1 MQIKYSWR
9 VPLLFFSALEYVQ
22 TNMAYPRSKGDLS
35 ILESQHVV
43 GTAKCLRFS
52 YKISG
57 DDVGR
62 LNVYIVSQDDSASL
76 LWRISGSEG
85 NEWKTAQV
93 PIDVALG
100 FKVTWQTGR
109 NIITNRGWMWAPP
122 SSPTPA
128 YFRKKAEAHMA
139 EVKLILRFG
148 ILFSRSGSA
157 AVSDACK
164 VNDKY
169 LVVVVVC
176 KGYCIFQTLN
186 PL

>member
-1 MQIKYSWR
+1 
-9 VPLLFFSALEYVQ
+9 
-22 TNMAYPRSKGDLS
+22 MAYPRSKGDLS

-52 YKISG
+52 YKITG

-109 NIITNRGWMWAPP
+109 NIIINRGVNVGQPP
-122 SSPTPA
+122 PFRLLIFGRKPRPTW
-128 YFRKKAEAHMA
+128 
-139 EVKLILRFG
+139 LRQ
-148 ILFSRSGSA
+148 
-157 AVSDACK
+157 
-164 VNDKY
+164 N
-169 LVVVVVC
+169 
-176 KGYCIFQTLN
+176 
-186 PL
+186 

>member
-1 MQIKYSWR
+1 M
-9 VPLLFFSALEYVQ
+9 PLLFFSALEYVQ

-100 FKVTWQTGR
+100 FKVTWQTGG
-109 NIITNRGWMWAPP
+109 NIIINRG
-122 SSPTPA
+122 
-128 YFRKKAEAHMA
+128 
-139 EVKLILRFG
+139 
-148 ILFSRSGSA
+148 
-157 AVSDACK
+157 
-164 VNDKY
+164 
-169 LVVVVVC
+169 
-176 KGYCIFQTLN
+176 
-186 PL
+186 

>member
-1 MQIKYSWR
+1 
-9 VPLLFFSALEYVQ
+9 
-22 TNMAYPRSKGDLS
+22 MAYPRSKGDLS

-85 NEWKTAQV
+85 NEWKSAQV

-109 NIITNRGWMWAPP
+109 KKINRGRMRGSLP
-122 SSPTPA
+122 PTPA
-128 YFRKKAEAHMA
+128 PYFRKKAEAHMA
-139 EVKLILRFG
+139 EAKLILRFG

-157 AVSDACK
+157 AVNDACK
-164 VNDKY
+164 ATSPLANDKY
-169 LVVVVVC
+169 LVVVVC
-176 KGYCIFQTLN
+176 KGYCTFQTFN

>member
-1 MQIKYSWR
+1 
-9 VPLLFFSALEYVQ
+9 
-22 TNMAYPRSKGDLS
+22 MAYPRSKGDLS
-35 ILESQHVV
+35 VLESQHVV

-62 LNVYIVSQDDSASL
+62 LNVYIVSQDDSTSL

-109 NIITNRGWMWAPP
+109 KIINLGANLGQGPLP
-122 SSPTPA
+122 LA
-128 YFRKKAEAHMA
+128 HYFWKKTEAHMA
-139 EVKLILRFG
+139 EAKLILRFG
-148 ILFSRSGSA
+148 NLFSRSGYA
-157 AVSDACK
+157 TGNDAGK
-164 VNDKY
+164 ATSPLANDKY
-169 LVVVVVC
+169 LVVVVC
-176 KGYCIFQTLN
+176 EGYCIFQTLN

>member
-1 MQIKYSWR
+1 
-9 VPLLFFSALEYVQ
+9 
-22 TNMAYPRSKGDLS
+22 MAYPRSKGDLS

-109 NIITNRGWMWAPP
+109 NIIINRGVNVGQPPPLPAP
-122 SSPTPA
+122 

-139 EVKLILRFG
+139 EAKLILRFG

-157 AVSDACK
+157 AVNS
-164 VNDKY
+164 
-169 LVVVVVC
+169 
-176 KGYCIFQTLN
+176 LN
-186 PL
+186 PKIKI

>member
-1 MQIKYSWR
+1 
-9 VPLLFFSALEYVQ
+9 
-22 TNMAYPRSKGDLS
+22 MAYPRSKGDLS
-35 ILESQHVV
+35 VIESQHVV

-109 NIITNRGWMWAPP
+109 KIINLGR
-122 SSPTPA
+122 
-128 YFRKKAEAHMA
+128 
-139 EVKLILRFG
+139 I
-148 ILFSRSGSA
+148 
-157 AVSDACK
+157 
-164 VNDKY
+164 
-169 LVVVVVC
+169 
-176 KGYCIFQTLN
+176 
-186 PL
+186 

>member
-1 MQIKYSWR
+1 MGT
-9 VPLLFFSALEYVQ
+9 PLLL
-22 TNMAYPRSKGDLS
+22 
-35 ILESQHVV
+35 
-43 GTAKCLRFS
+43 
-52 YKISG
+52 
-57 DDVGR
+57 
-62 LNVYIVSQDDSASL
+62 
-76 LWRISGSEG
+76 
-85 NEWKTAQV
+85 
-93 PIDVALG
+93 
-100 FKVTWQTGR
+100 
-109 NIITNRGWMWAPP
+109 PP
-122 SSPTPA
+122 PPP

-148 ILFSRSGSA
+148 ILFSRSGFA

>member
-1 MQIKYSWR
+1 
-9 VPLLFFSALEYVQ
+9 
-22 TNMAYPRSKGDLS
+22 MAYPRSKGDLS

-109 NIITNRGWMWAPP
+109 NIIINRGVNVGQPPPPLPAP
-122 SSPTPA
+122 

-139 EVKLILRFG
+139 EAKLILRFG

-157 AVSDACK
+157 AVNS
-164 VNDKY
+164 
-169 LVVVVVC
+169 
-176 KGYCIFQTLN
+176 LN
-186 PL
+186 PKIKI

>member
-1 MQIKYSWR
+1 
-9 VPLLFFSALEYVQ
+9 
-22 TNMAYPRSKGDLS
+22 MAYPRSKGDLS

-85 NEWKTAQV
+85 NEWKSAQV

-109 NIITNRGWMWAPP
+109 KKINRGRMRGSLPPPPPAP
-122 SSPTPA
+122 

-139 EVKLILRFG
+139 EAKLILRFG
-148 ILFSRSGSA
+148 TAF
-157 AVSDACK
+157 C
-164 VNDKY
+164 
-169 LVVVVVC
+169 
-176 KGYCIFQTLN
+176 FQGLDP
-186 PL
+186 PLLMTHVKPHHL

>member
-1 MQIKYSWR
+1 MQSKYSWR

-122 SSPTPA
+122 SSPPP
-128 YFRKKAEAHMA
+128 
-139 EVKLILRFG
+139 
-148 ILFSRSGSA
+148 LFSEESRGPHGWGKTDTSLWHF
-157 AVSDACK
+157 VFKIWIRRC
-164 VNDKY
+164 
-169 LVVVVVC
+169 
-176 KGYCIFQTLN
+176 
-186 PL
+186 

>member
-1 MQIKYSWR
+1 
-9 VPLLFFSALEYVQ
+9 
-22 TNMAYPRSKGDLS
+22 MAYPRSKGDHS

-43 GTAKCLRFS
+43 GTAKCLKFS

-100 FKVTWQTGR
+100 FKVTWQTSR
-109 NIITNRGWMWAPP
+109 NIIINRG
-122 SSPTPA
+122 
-128 YFRKKAEAHMA
+128 
-139 EVKLILRFG
+139 
-148 ILFSRSGSA
+148 
-157 AVSDACK
+157 
-164 VNDKY
+164 
-169 LVVVVVC
+169 
-176 KGYCIFQTLN
+176 
-186 PL
+186 

>member
-109 NIITNRGWMWAPP
+109 NIIINRGWMWAPP
-122 SSPTPA
+122 SPPPLIFGRKPRPTWLRQKWYFALAFCFQGLDSPLLVT
-128 YFRKKAEAHMA
+128 H
-139 EVKLILRFG
+139 VK
-148 ILFSRSGSA
+148 
-157 AVSDACK
+157 
-164 VNDKY
+164 
-169 LVVVVVC
+169 
-176 KGYCIFQTLN
+176 
-186 PL
+186 

>member
-1 MQIKYSWR
+1 MS
-9 VPLLFFSALEYVQ
+9 LLFFSALEYVQ
-22 TNMAYPRSKGDLS
+22 TNIAYPRSKGDLS

-57 DDVGR
+57 DEVGR

-100 FKVTWQTGR
+100 FKVTWR
-109 NIITNRGWMWAPP
+109 LVEILLIIGGECGAATLPPPRLSEESRGP
-122 SSPTPA
+122 
-128 YFRKKAEAHMA
+128 H
-139 EVKLILRFG
+139 G
-148 ILFSRSGSA
+148 
-157 AVSDACK
+157 
-164 VNDKY
+164 
-169 LVVVVVC
+169 
-176 KGYCIFQTLN
+176 
-186 PL
+186 